1 MTDVLF
7 INPTQ
12 QLLLT
17 KEVNGTMLL
26 ATKLLQANIPT
37 KILRFCQIEGYN
49 EDYETFIRNMT
60 EKILQIDPK
69 CVSFYTLWPN
79 YHIMLRIA
87 REIKNVRPDIV
98 TVFGGPQA
106 SATADEAMHALEY
119 IDYVCT
125 GEGENTVV
133 PFFRAVLGLG
143 GDRAR
148 DELMSSLAGSPKE
161 ILETPKIE

>member
-49 EDYETFIRNMT
+49 EDYETL
-60 EKILQIDPK
+60 ILQIDPK

-133 PFFRAVLGLG
+133 PFFRAV
-143 GDRAR
+143 
-148 DELMSSLAGSPKE
+148 
-161 ILETPKIE
+161 